1 MYRIFSAILIFFS
14 VNLLAQDF
22 KVSVNKLTEETQQL
36 SESPDN
42 LKLVWWIPVEFWKAV
57 FAEDESVPK
66 EQSDEI
72 IEVFSQYTAMAILDG
87 KIGPF
92 GDVDYKSKDEI
103 YNNLEL
109 VDKNNVSYIPLVD
122 SEIDS
127 RTQSI
132 LSFMKPVLGNM
143 LGKLG
148 DNMHFFLFQKKE
160 NPLVS
165 IIHPKLEET
174 FSVKLSGEEFHWK
187 LPLGSLLKPKKCPV
201 DGEMMNGSWKYCPHH
216 GKELQS

>member
-1 MYRIFSAILIFFS
+1 MYRIFSVIIIFFS
-14 VNLLAQDF
+14 VNLYAQDF

-57 FAEDESVPK
+57 FSEDESVPK
-66 EQSDEI
+66 EQADEI

-103 YNNLEL
+103 YNNLVL
-109 VDKNNVSYIPLVD
+109 IDKKNVSYIPLVE

-148 DNMHFFLFQKKE
+148 DNMHFFLFQKKD
-160 NPLVS
+160 NPLEP

-174 FSVKLSGEEFHWK
+174 FSVKLSGEEFQWK
-187 LPLGSLLKPKKCPV
+187 LPLGSLLKPKICPI
-201 DGEMMNGSWKYCPHH
+201 DGEQMNGSWRYCPYH
-216 GKELQS
+216 GKELKS

>member
-1 MYRIFSAILIFFS
+1 MSRIFSAIIIFFS
-14 VNLLAQDF
+14 VNLHAQDF

-66 EQSDEI
+66 EQADEI

-103 YNNLEL
+103 YNNLVL
-109 VDKNNVSYIPLVD
+109 VDKKNVSYIPLVE

-148 DNMHFFLFQKKE
+148 DNMHFFLFQKKD
-160 NPLVS
+160 NPLEP

-174 FSVKLSGEEFHWK
+174 FSVKLSGEEFQWK
-187 LPLGSLLKPKKCPV
+187 LPLGSLLKPKICPV
-201 DGEMMNGSWKYCPHH
+201 DGVKMNGSWRYCPYH
-216 GKELQS
+216 GKELKS

>member
-66 EQSDEI
+66 QQSDEI
-72 IEVFSQYTAMAILDG
+72 IEVFSQYTSMAILDG

-148 DNMHFFLFQKKE
+148 DNMHFFLFQKKD
-160 NPLVS
+160 NPLEP

-201 DGEMMNGSWKYCPHH
+201 DGEIMNGSWKYCPHH